1 MVNVCFLIGNMKK
14 LALILVSFLA
24 FACTNE
30 AVPKP
35 DHLLK
40 EGEMVNI
47 LYDISILQAIK
58 SYQPQALEDGK
69 VDAKNYIYKKYS
81 IDSLTFAQNQ
91 AYYASKLE
99 LYESIQTKLGEKI
112 KKEKDD
118 FKAKAEDVKPLKK
131 GETKKFKAA
140 VKDSFGKTGLDTLA
154 NKKAKTAVK

>member
-1 MVNVCFLIGNMKK
+1 MKK
-14 LALILVSFLA
+14 LAFILVSFLA
-24 FACTNE
+24 FACADE

-35 DHLLK
+35 DRLLK

-58 SYQPQALEDGK
+58 SYQPQALEEGK

-99 LYESIQTKLGEKI
+99 LYESIQAKLADRV
-112 KKEKDD
+112 KKEK
-118 FKAKAEDVKPLKK
+118 ETLKK
-131 GETKKFKAA
+131 EMDTEEKKLKASPKA
-140 VKDSFGKTGLDTLA
+140 DSLQKKKLDTLRV
-154 NKKAKTAVK
+154 KKTKIVTE

>member
-14 LALILVSFLA
+14 SAFILVLFLA
-24 FACTNE
+24 FACANE

-35 DHLLK
+35 DRLLK

-47 LYDISILQAIK
+47 LYDISLLQAIK

-69 VDAKNYIYKKYS
+69 VDAKTYIYKKYN

-99 LYESIQTKLGEKI
+99 QYESIQTKLIDRI
-112 KKEKDD
+112 KKEKEK
-118 FKAKAEDVKPLKK
+118 FKEKAKPLKK
-131 GETKKFKAA
+131 GEGKTFK
-140 VKDSFGKTGLDTLA
+140 VTTQKDSLK
-154 NKKAKTAVK
+154 